1 MSTSTYALTGL
12 TCEHCVNAVSEEVSA
27 LDGVTEATV
36 DLVAGGESTLT
47 VTADRELS
55 DDEVREALEEAGD
68 YQLVGRG

>member
-1 MSTSTYALTGL
+1 MSTSTYVLSGL
-12 TCEHCVNAVSEEVSA
+12 TCEHCVKAVSEEVSA

-55 DDEVREALEEAGD
+55 DDEVREALEEAGE

>member
-1 MSTSTYALTGL
+1 MSTSTYVLTGL
-12 TCEHCVNAVSEEVSA
+12 TCEHCVSAVSEEVSA

>member
-1 MSTSTYALTGL
+1 MSTSTYVLSGL

-36 DLVAGGESTLT
+36 DLVRGGESTLT

-55 DDEVREALEEAGD
+55 DDEVREALDEAGD

>member
-1 MSTSTYALTGL
+1 MSTSTYVLSGL
-12 TCEHCVNAVSEEVSA
+12 TCEHCVKAVSEEVSA

-36 DLVAGGESTLT
+36 GLVAGGESTLT

-55 DDEVREALEEAGD
+55 DDEVREALDEAGD

>member
-1 MSTSTYALTGL
+1 MSTSTYVLTGL